1 MTDFLELSSI
11 QDSETGGEIR
21 HESDQ
26 LPDFH
31 LRSPL
36 HPLRGLADQ
45 SSNGTKRFKTSKSIL
60 RSIRSVLTEGSPSL
74 LKDILDNP
82 PEESLRSAGE
92 CLSDMG
98 VRIRKDST
106 LNFPMPVHLMCSAL
120 DSLSDNFPIEYW
132 NRMRFSEKILLTMN
146 AISSRRPPPG
156 YFVLLKENCFK
167 TAAGGYYIY
176 ITPAMIGAELIT
188 PSHEERPYI
197 ICFDADW
204 LRMVSDLHT
213 ERFLIYIGCTFGRTM
228 NPLHYPP
235 WETIYDIINW
245 GDNVLK
251 EYGNQ
256 GFKLLKAYEALCIG
270 YLQSTCE
277 STVVNSSQFLEN
289 TISDLLMENIS
300 FQDHIDSLLRTLGKT
315 TSPHH
320 ITQLYGLHRIWG
332 HPVVDNEK
340 GMEKVKLIG
349 RKDIARSDVVAK
361 EAGRSFMIMFCR
373 EYRKKNGVYPQIV
386 PGQTQLHHLIA
397 MNSADAL
404 DSRLCDLSEWDE
416 IQFMPCFEIPETF
429 NLSMV
434 VADKAISLT
443 RSELIKNIRLKKTV
457 MNQKKRRGV
466 LRWIDDQAVRP
477 REFLQQINDGDFPE
491 DHKIIGL
498 TPKERE
504 LNPTP
509 RMFALM
515 SHLMRIYVVVTE
527 QLLSDHILQFFPQ
540 ITMTDSLLDLTK
552 KLYTT
557 VRPQA
562 SEKQGRKKRANWASK
577 TICISLDFEKWNGHM
592 RHDSTFYVFRSLGE
606 LFGMSHLYNR
616 TYEIFEESYI
626 YLADGSYIP
635 KVRNGELQIEEP
647 FAFTGHRGGM
657 EGLRQKGWTIFT
669 VCCLNMVCSKYNCT
683 YKIMGMGDNQVL
695 QITLY
700 TYKIDHRGNPTEEGC
715 QEMKGVLDE
724 LFADLVYTFRQL
736 GLPLK
741 PLETWMS
748 EDLYLYGKYPLLRG
762 VPLSMDLK
770 KIMRMFHNSNDDIMT
785 MENGMGTVY
794 GNAASATQ
802 LSCCSVVA
810 YLIGMFMASYC
821 ASSFLEYHPLLG
833 HGLMK
838 EISGQ
843 CSWSLYMPGE
853 RAQSFEVGGKDFST
867 QCLRLLLQTVPRTLG
882 GYNSLNIFEIIM
894 RGFPDN
900 LSRDLTYVYQ
910 ITSST
915 DKDMLDTA
923 LMNWI
928 HPIYMPTKNF
938 KLLIED
944 VTSVNLLVP
953 RSPASGI
960 RQAVEKYISKGRT
973 IKNMEFRDLMHSK
986 IKNQAD
992 RLAEKLCS
1000 GSDLHIRLLHD
1011 IYSSTIIGYV
1021 DGIISKVT
1029 KASTIQRLA
1038 VDADNRDIMRTVAAD
1053 EINFFRY
1060 FVWRSSVRSDLSIDE
1075 CPSMMAQKMR
1085 REGWGKILRGVST
1098 PFPMAYLSPTSC
1110 DETSICGCTDGYISV
1125 HFPDKQETNSSWNLS
1140 LGSNA
1145 PYLGSITKEKVITGL
1160 GSKVYSSEPLVR
1172 RPLNL
1177 LRAINWFVP
1186 PQSVTAM
1193 VIRSLTHAVTDVKT
1207 GKFEGLTEGTA
1218 GAEVHRYRDMSLK
1231 HGALASSNY
1240 LYTTRMHIST
1250 DNFTRYSK
1258 GGDNYDVHFQACLC
1272 SITEWCNT
1280 SLLSWFYHGDSV
1292 PKFKH
1297 FKQTCQRCVSRVD
1310 ESFCDLD
1317 DPLTPHYI
1325 PSRKN
1330 NPYLFV
1336 PQDALVQVHKMKP
1349 WFELSLTYMR
1359 SEDYVNLTNSQ
1370 KMRWATDL
1378 IADMVFMDIVTA
1390 KGEETAF
1397 SVCLTDVK
1405 AYERTVF
1412 LKLNPEKTFLA
1423 VLERLRTHAEIL
1435 AGNTVPGFIS
1445 SKKHQ
1450 KNKIASILYECPA
1463 STFLGL
1469 GMFYSWEETF
1479 NRMADMTY
1487 MSMPN
1492 TFPMTIDSM
1501 CSAARTTLLC
1511 LLDRNVPSQ
1520 KRGFYVIPHDLVNS
1534 LRIHKMV
1541 AYESVRDSFN
1551 CDECNKEISSTD
1563 HSQFGGA
1570 LPILECA
1577 KGHNVLDRVK
1587 HKCRM
1592 SHVTMERLRKDIE
1605 YIHEERQL
1613 RKTDGTLVPMT
1624 KNEVK
1629 VLIDLSET
1637 RQSLIAYSS
1646 DMPYPQGL
1654 LSFSPV
1660 RGSVSVSSLTKV
1672 ISLPTS
1678 TSYKYLEILSKYT
1691 SNIVGR
1697 VMIVG
1702 DGLGQTS
1709 ELVATYCNV
1718 SRITISTLADTGL
1731 AAPQTYPHAVQ
1742 PTRRMKSVEMDA
1754 KTMLSKHND
1763 ILSDDYLRDWGDIF
1777 KIHDVLISDIEIMG
1791 EELWKERDEAMEKLV
1806 SNNDWKFFLIKDYL
1820 YTLKEFTRR
1829 SSFLI
1834 PKCGRGLR
1842 IITNNMRSMQAP
1854 EVWWVGG
1861 PTESCYKVRRCYEP
1875 RSLKNEWN
1883 NIIRSLMFDR
1893 EYQDKSILD
1902 DLHNRIVDIY
1912 SLSQM
1917 YGSVLDWSSISG
1929 LGRTLPSNG
1938 NYTDL
1943 FYSLQHYKHPE
1954 KVIRENVDSKKKL
1967 HMSDYLKLREVLFSF
1982 FVAMLADVQ
1991 QRKTALESSFRWAL
2005 NLEHNKTKTMWSPY
2019 LHFSD
2024 GRTKFPMID
2033 AIDCVLYPCMYVIEN
2048 QLLVRRFKTSV
2059 IFRHAGG
2066 KRDVVFF
2073 PILGMA
2079 HRLFSSKS
2087 TSEKNG
2093 KTKA

>member
-1 MTDFLELSSI
+1 MDYLELN
-11 QDSETGGEIR
+11 DCLNE
-21 HESDQ
+21 ESQAGSKHCADQ

-31 LRSPL
+31 LRNPL
-36 HPLRGLADQ
+36 HPMRNLYKDPK
-45 SSNGTKRFKTSKSIL
+45 TTPMRFRNSLEQLKSI
-60 RSIRSVLTEGSPSL
+60 RNQVVEGNPVL
-74 LKDILDNP
+74 LKNILDEA
-82 PEESLRSAGE
+82 PEDSTKAAED
-92 CLSDMG
+92 CISDVL
-98 VRIRKDST
+98 VRIRKDSH
-106 LNFPMPVHLMCSAL
+106 LNFPLPSSLMNNAVRKL
-120 DSLSDNFPIEYW
+120 TDNFPTDLW
-132 NRMRFSEKILLTMN
+132 NRMRFADKILLTMN
-146 AISSRRPPPG
+146 AISSRREPPG
-156 YFVLLKENCFK
+156 YFVKLNEICFK
-167 TAAGGYYIY
+167 TATENHIIY
-176 ITPAMIGAELIT
+176 ITPSLIGVESRIIT
-188 PSHEERPYI
+188 MEDVPHI
-197 ICFDADW
+197 VCFDSDW
-204 LRMVSDLHT
+204 LRMVCDLYS
-213 ERFLIYIGCTFGRTM
+213 ERFLLYMGSVVGHEM
-228 NPLHYPP
+228 NPLHYPE
-235 WETIYDIINW
+235 WVLISAIIDW
-245 GDNVLK
+245 GDEILE
-251 EYGNQ
+251 EYGNG

-270 YLQSTCE
+270 YLQSTCKSE
-277 STVVNSSQFLEN
+277 IVSCTQFLEN
-289 TISDLLMENIS
+289 TISDLILENIS
-300 FQDHIDSLLRTLGKT
+300 FQIHIDKLILLLEKIE
-315 TSPHH
+315 SSHH
-320 ITQLYGLHRIWG
+320 LTQLYGMHRIWG
-332 HPVVDNEK
+332 HPLVDNEK
-340 GMEKVKLIG
+340 GMEKVMLIG
-349 RKDIARSDVVAK
+349 RKNIARSDVVAL
-361 EAGRSFMIMFCR
+361 EAGRSFKTMFCR
-373 EYRKKNGVYPQIV
+373 EYRKKNGIYPKVV
-386 PGQTQLHHLIA
+386 PGESDLHSLLEK
-397 MNSADAL
+397 NSADAL
-404 DSRLCDLSEWDE
+404 DSRLCDLSDWDD

-443 RSELIKNIRLKKTV
+443 KSELKRNIKMRRTV
-457 MNQKKRRGV
+457 MNQEKRRGV
-466 LRWIDDQAVRP
+466 LRWINDQSVKP
-477 REFLQQINDGDFPE
+477 REFLQDVNDGLFPD

-557 VRPQA
+557 VKPQA
-562 SEKQGRKKRANWASK
+562 ESKGPRKKRAHWTSK
-577 TICISLDFEKWNGHM
+577 TVCVSLDFEKWNGHM
-592 RHDSTFYVFRSLGE
+592 RHDSTYYVFQALGE
-606 LFGMSHLYNR
+606 LFGMPNLYNR
-616 TYEIFEESYI
+616 TYGIFEESYM
-626 YLADGSYIP
+626 YLADGSYVP
-635 KVRNGELQIEEP
+635 KIEGGRLQTDDP
-647 FAFTGHRGGM
+647 RAFTGHKGGM

-700 TYKIDHRGNPTEEGC
+700 TYKIDHRGEPTTEGNE
-715 QEMKGVLDE
+715 EMKNVLDE

-910 ITSST
+910 ISSST

-1038 VDADNRDIMRTVAAD
+1038 VDADNRDIMQGVALD

-1207 GKFEGLTEGTA
+1207 GKFEGLAEGTA

-1272 SITEWCNT
+1272 SLTEWCNT

-1660 RGSVSVSSLTKV
+1660 RGSVSESSLTKV

-1842 IITNNMRSMQAP
+1842 LITNNMRSMQAP

-1991 QRKTALESSFRWAL
+1991 QRKTALESSSRWVL
-2005 NLEHNKTKTMWSPY
+2005 DWEHNKTKTMWVPY
-2019 LHFSD
+2019 LYFSD
-2024 GRTKFPMID
+2024 GRKNLPMID
-2033 AIDCVLYPCMYVIEN
+2033 VTDYVPYLCMYMTKH
-2048 QLLVRRFKTSV
+2048 QLLFRRFKTSV
-2059 IFRHAGG
+2059 RFRHAGE
-2066 KRDVVFF
+2066 KRDVVCF
-2073 PILGMA
+2073 PISGVA
-2079 HRLFSSKS
+2079 HRSFSLKSKGGR
-2087 TSEKNG
+2087 NG
-2093 KTKA
+2093 KAKA